1 MIYIVNKKFL
11 LQQIFK
17 YSKSLEYIKIF
28 NNSEIDYKNLM
39 EFIEKINQKNSYT
52 RLIRILKKE
61 NSILEEDIILEIRK
75 SYKNKK
81 GKLVIYL
88 KK

>member
-1 MIYIVNKKFL
+1 MIYIIDKKFL

-39 EFIEKINQKNSYT
+39 EFIEKINQKI
-52 RLIRILKKE
+52 LIQ
-61 NSILEEDIILEIRK
+61 D
-75 SYKNKK
+75 
-81 GKLVIYL
+81 
-88 KK
+88 